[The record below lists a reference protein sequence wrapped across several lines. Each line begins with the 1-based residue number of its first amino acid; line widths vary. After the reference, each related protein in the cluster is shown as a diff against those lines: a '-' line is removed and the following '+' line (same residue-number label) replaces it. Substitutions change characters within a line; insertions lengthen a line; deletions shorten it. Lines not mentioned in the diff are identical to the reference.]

1 MKYLTFASPQDMRNP
16 CLGVLLNNTV
26 VDLAELR
33 TWAQGARFI
42 PSEDLPESLIGLIF
56 AGPEA
61 WDYVNQ
67 LVTALEGED
76 ALSLKGAQRKPVGYP
91 MEQVFLYPP
100 LPNPESLRDFFA
112 FEQHVKNVYAFRGKE
127 IPAEWYEFPAFYFS
141 NPHAMY
147 GSGSVIPYP
156 QKSQAL
162 DFELEVACVI
172 GKTGRDIT
180 PEQAQDYIFGFTI
193 LNDWSAR
200 DIMRKEMRVGLGPAK
215 SKDFASSIGP
225 WIVTPDELAQHATDR
240 PGVYDLD
247 MIARLNRD
255 EKGRGNWREI
265 HYSFG
270 ELIAHASRDAYLV
283 PGDLIGSGTV
293 GEGSLLGITK
303 GDGPWLKPGDLV
315 ELEITGLGVLSN
327 QIGAQGG
334 QPGEDS

>member
-16 CLGVLLNNTV
+16 CLGVLINNTV
-26 VDLAELR
+26 VDLTELR

-56 AGPEA
+56 AGNEA
-61 WDYVNQ
+61 WDYVSK
-67 LVTALEGED
+67 LVAVLEGED
-76 ALSLKGAQRKPVGYP
+76 PLSLKGAQRKPVGYP
-91 MEQVFLYPP
+91 RDEVFLYPP

-147 GSGSVIPYP
+147 GPGSVIPYP
-156 QKSQAL
+156 QNSQAM
-162 DFELEVACVI
+162 DFELEVACLI

-200 DIMRKEMRVGLGPAK
+200 DILRKEMRIGLGPSK
-215 SKDFASSIGP
+215 SKDFATSIGP
-225 WIVTPDELAQHATDR
+225 WIVTPDELEQHATER

-247 MIARLNRD
+247 MIARLNRE
-255 EKGRGNWREI
+255 EKGRGNWSDI
-265 HYSFG
+265 FYSFG
-270 ELIAHASRDAYLV
+270 ELIAHASRDAFLV

-293 GEGSLLGITK
+293 DRGSLFGITK
-303 GDGPWLKPGDLV
+303 GDGPWLQPGDLV
-315 ELEITGLGVLSN
+315 ELEIEGLGILSN
-327 QIGAQGG
+327 QVGDVGAQFGK
-334 QPGEDS
+334 DS